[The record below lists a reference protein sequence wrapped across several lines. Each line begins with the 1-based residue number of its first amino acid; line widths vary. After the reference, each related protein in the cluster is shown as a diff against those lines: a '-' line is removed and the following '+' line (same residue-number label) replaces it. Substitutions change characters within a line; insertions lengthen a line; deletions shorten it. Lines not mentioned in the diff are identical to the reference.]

1 MIYWYTCKGRL
12 PSEIY
17 NLPEGEKAFLYA
29 CILKELEEKKKGFFS
44 SRLNMPLQGGGWIWR
59 E

>member
-1 MIYWYTCKGRL
+1 MIYWYTRKGRL

-29 CILKELEEKKKGFFS
+29 CMLKELEDRKKEFPILG
-44 SRLNMPLQGGGWIWR
+44 
-59 E
+59 

>member
-1 MIYWYTCKGRL
+1 MIYYYVSKGRL

-17 NLPEGEKAFLYA
+17 NLTEGEKAFLFA
-29 CILKELEEKKKGFFS
+29 CMTRELENDPKGFKC
-44 SRLNMPLQGGGWIWR
+44 PLV

>member
-1 MIYWYTCKGRL
+1 MIYWYVRKGRL

-29 CILKELEEKKKGFFS
+29 CMRKELEDKSKEFPDLG
-44 SRLNMPLQGGGWIWR
+44 
-59 E
+59 

>member
-1 MIYWYTCKGRL
+1 MIYHYVSKGRL

-17 NLPEGEKAFLYA
+17 NLSEGEKAFLFA
-29 CILKELEEKKKGFFS
+29 CMIRELEENPKGIKC
-44 SRLNMPLQGGGWIWR
+44 PLV